1 MTYYLIPKT
10 NQTVYKHLECI
21 EKKTLN
27 TPAIS
32 YSLSHYLYEIKKK
45 IEEKGTDWDVYKKYT
60 NPYEF
65 VHSNVPN
72 KKKSISKYKPLSR
85 SYFKMLEILNV
96 FKFSFGNKIRT
107 FHLAEG
113 PGGFIEAILNYRKNA
128 EDFYIGMSL
137 LDDKNDPNIPS
148 WKKSD
153 AFLKQ
158 HANVYIEKG
167 KDNTGDILALNN
179 FLSCKEEYM
188 SSMDFITADGGFDF
202 SLDFNKQEVNVN
214 KLLFAQSVYA
224 IVMQKKGGSFVL
236 KIFDCFMQHTVD
248 IIYLLSSFYEKVYI
262 MKPNSSR
269 YANSEKYLICKNF
282 LYSSCEQFFPY
293 LLNVFTKI
301 IMVET
306 DQIYRFINIPI
317 SNYFLTKLEEFN
329 AIFGQQQIENIYFT
343 ISLIDNKNNSEKV
356 ENLIKTNSQKCIQ
369 WCNKFNVP
377 FHSNLLTNENVFT
390 FH

>member
-10 NQTVYKHLECI
+10 NQNIYKNLECI
-21 EKKTLN
+21 ENKSIN
-27 TPAIS
+27 QPVIS

-45 IEEKGTDWDVYKKYT
+45 IEEKGSDWDMFKKYT

-65 VHSNVPN
+65 VHSNIPN

-96 FKFSFGNKIRT
+96 FKFSFAEKINT

-113 PGGFIEAILNYRKNA
+113 PGGFIEAISNFRKNNN
-128 EDFYIGMSL
+128 DFYVGMSL

-158 HANVYIEKG
+158 NPNVYIEKG

-179 FLSCKEEYM
+179 FLSCKEKYM
-188 SSMDFITADGGFDF
+188 SSVDFITADGGFDF
-202 SLDFNKQEVNVN
+202 SSDFNKQEININ

-301 IMVET
+301 ITVDTE
-306 DQIYRFINIPI
+306 QIYRFINIPI
-317 SNYFLTKLEEFN
+317 SNHFLTKLEEFN

-343 ISLIDNKNNSEKV
+343 ISLIDNKHHSEKIESLV
-356 ENLIKTNSQKCIQ
+356 KTNTQKCIQ

-377 FHSNLLTNENVFT
+377 YHSNLSTNENVFV

>member
-10 NQTVYKHLECI
+10 NQNIYKNLECI
-21 EKKTLN
+21 ENKSIN
-27 TPAIS
+27 QPVIS

-45 IEEKGTDWDVYKKYT
+45 IEEKGSDWDMFKKYT

-65 VHSNVPN
+65 VHSNIPN

-96 FKFSFGNKIRT
+96 FKFSFAEKINT

-113 PGGFIEAILNYRKNA
+113 PGGFIEAISNFRKNNN
-128 EDFYIGMSL
+128 DFYVGMSL

-158 HANVYIEKG
+158 NPNVYIEKG

-179 FLSCKEEYM
+179 FLSCKEKYM
-188 SSMDFITADGGFDF
+188 SSVDFITADGGFDF
-202 SLDFNKQEVNVN
+202 SSDFNKQEININ

-301 IMVET
+301 ITVDTE
-306 DQIYRFINIPI
+306 QIYRFINIPI

-343 ISLIDNKNNSEKV
+343 ISLIDNKHNSEKIESLV
-356 ENLIKTNSQKCIQ
+356 KTNTHKCIQ

-377 FHSNLLTNENVFT
+377 YHSNLSTNENVFV

>member
-1 MTYYLIPKT
+1 MMP
-10 NQTVYKHLECI
+10 V
-21 EKKTLN
+21 
-27 TPAIS
+27 IS

-45 IEEKGTDWDVYKKYT
+45 IEEKGTEWDVYKKYT

-96 FKFSFGNKIRT
+96 FKFSFGDKIRT

-128 EDFYIGMSL
+128 DDFYIGMSL

-148 WKKSD
+148 WKKSE

-306 DQIYRFINIPI
+306 DHIYRFINIPI

>member
-1 MTYYLIPKT
+1 M
-10 NQTVYKHLECI
+10 
-21 EKKTLN
+21 
-27 TPAIS
+27 
-32 YSLSHYLYEIKKK
+32 
-45 IEEKGTDWDVYKKYT
+45 
-60 NPYEF
+60 
-65 VHSNVPN
+65 
-72 KKKSISKYKPLSR
+72 
-85 SYFKMLEILNV
+85 
-96 FKFSFGNKIRT
+96 
-107 FHLAEG
+107 
-113 PGGFIEAILNYRKNA
+113 
-128 EDFYIGMSL
+128 
-137 LDDKNDPNIPS
+137 
-148 WKKSD
+148 
-153 AFLKQ
+153 KQ

-306 DQIYRFINIPI
+306 DHIYRFINIPI

>member
-10 NQTVYKHLECI
+10 NQNIYKNLECI
-21 EKKTLN
+21 ENKSIN
-27 TPAIS
+27 QPVIS

-45 IEEKGTDWDVYKKYT
+45 IEEKGSDWDMFKKYT

-65 VHSNVPN
+65 VHSNIPN

-96 FKFSFGNKIRT
+96 FKFSFAEKINT

-113 PGGFIEAILNYRKNA
+113 PGGFIEAISNFRKNKN
-128 EDFYIGMSL
+128 DFYVGMSL

-158 HANVYIEKG
+158 NPNVYIEKG

-179 FLSCKEEYM
+179 FLSCKEKYM
-188 SSMDFITADGGFDF
+188 SSVDFITADGGFDF
-202 SLDFNKQEVNVN
+202 SSDFNKQEININ

-301 IMVET
+301 ITVDTE
-306 DQIYRFINIPI
+306 QIYRFINIPI

-343 ISLIDNKNNSEKV
+343 ISLIDNKHNSEKI
-356 ENLIKTNSQKCIQ
+356 ESLLKTNTHKCIQ

-377 FHSNLLTNENVFT
+377 YHSNLSTNENVFV

>member
-10 NQTVYKHLECI
+10 NQNIYKNLECI
-21 EKKTLN
+21 ENKSIN
-27 TPAIS
+27 QPVIS

-45 IEEKGTDWDVYKKYT
+45 IEEKGSDWDMFKKYT

-65 VHSNVPN
+65 VHSNIPN

-96 FKFSFGNKIRT
+96 FKFSFAEKINT

-113 PGGFIEAILNYRKNA
+113 PGGFIEAISNFRKNNN
-128 EDFYIGMSL
+128 DFYVGMSL

-153 AFLKQ
+153 AFLKENP
-158 HANVYIEKG
+158 NVYIEKG

-179 FLSCKEEYM
+179 FLSCKEKYM
-188 SSMDFITADGGFDF
+188 SSVDFITADGGFDF
-202 SLDFNKQEVNVN
+202 SSDFNKQEININ

-301 IMVET
+301 ITVDTE
-306 DQIYRFINIPI
+306 QIYRFINIPI

-343 ISLIDNKNNSEKV
+343 ISLIDNKHNSEKIESLV
-356 ENLIKTNSQKCIQ
+356 KTNTHKCIQ

-377 FHSNLLTNENVFT
+377 YHSNLSTNENVFV